1 MDELIADHLHNDIVK
16 DKYKEKTAIE
26 DHLLLPKIVA
36 NLVNKDNVVS
46 LGDRKSI
53 RLRAE
58 RKSLKRIVSATS
70 FDVISSMFH
79 LDRVTL
85 FPIFGVG
92 RFCAELVSLLSRI
105 IEK

>member
-46 LGDRKSI
+46 LCDRKSI

-58 RKSLKRIVSATS
+58 RKSLKRMISDDR
-70 FDVISSMFH
+70 FDVN
-79 LDRVTL
+79 L
-85 FPIFGVG
+85 P
-92 RFCAELVSLLSRI
+92 VSP
-105 IEK
+105 

>member
-46 LGDRKSI
+46 LCDRKSI

-70 FDVISSMFH
+70 FDVILYVF
-79 LDRVTL
+79 TL
-85 FPIFGVG
+85 TV
-92 RFCAELVSLLSRI
+92 
-105 IEK
+105 

>member
-36 NLVNKDNVVS
+36 NLVNKDNVVG
-46 LGDRKSI
+46 LGNRKSI

-58 RKSLKRIVSATS
+58 RKSLKRMISDDR
-70 FDVISSMFH
+70 FDVN
-79 LDRVTL
+79 L
-85 FPIFGVG
+85 P
-92 RFCAELVSLLSRI
+92 VSP
-105 IEK
+105 

>member
-1 MDELIADHLHNDIVK
+1 MDELIADHLDDGVFK
-16 DKYKEKTAIE
+16 DKCKEKTEIE

-58 RKSLKRIVSATS
+58 RKSLRRMISDDR
-70 FDVISSMFH
+70 FDVN
-79 LDRVTL
+79 L
-85 FPIFGVG
+85 P
-92 RFCAELVSLLSRI
+92 VSP
-105 IEK
+105 

>member
-1 MDELIADHLHNDIVK
+1 MNELIADHLDDGIVK
-16 DKYKEKTAIE
+16 EKCKQRTEIE

-58 RKSLKRIVSATS
+58 RKSLRRMVSATS
-70 FDVISSMFH
+70 FDVILYFF
-79 LDRVTL
+79 TL
-85 FPIFGVG
+85 TV
-92 RFCAELVSLLSRI
+92 
-105 IEK
+105 

>member
-58 RKSLKRIVSATS
+58 RKSLRRTVSATRFENS
-70 FDVISSMFH
+70 LCF
-79 LDRVTL
+79 TL
-85 FPIFGVG
+85 TV
-92 RFCAELVSLLSRI
+92 
-105 IEK
+105 

>member
-1 MDELIADHLHNDIVK
+1 MDELIADHLDDGILK
-16 DKYKEKTAIE
+16 DKYKEKADIE

-58 RKSLKRIVSATS
+58 RKSLRRMVSDDR
-70 FDVISSMFH
+70 FDVN
-79 LDRVTL
+79 LPVL
-85 FPIFGVG
+85 P
-92 RFCAELVSLLSRI
+92 
-105 IEK
+105 

>member
-1 MDELIADHLHNDIVK
+1 MNELIADHLDDGIVK
-16 DKYKEKTAIE
+16 DKCKQKRDIE

-58 RKSLKRIVSATS
+58 RKSLR
-70 FDVISSMFH
+70 
-79 LDRVTL
+79 
-85 FPIFGVG
+85 
-92 RFCAELVSLLSRI
+92 
-105 IEK
+105 

>member
-1 MDELIADHLHNDIVK
+1 MDELIADHLDDGIVK
-16 DKYKEKTAIE
+16 DKYKKETLIE

-58 RKSLKRIVSATS
+58 RKSLKKTVIATK
-70 FDVISSMFH
+70 FDVILYLF
-79 LDRVTL
+79 TL
-85 FPIFGVG
+85 TV
-92 RFCAELVSLLSRI
+92 
-105 IEK
+105 

>member
-1 MDELIADHLHNDIVK
+1 MDEFIADHLDDGIVK
-16 DKYKEKTAIE
+16 EKCKQRTEIE

-58 RKSLKRIVSATS
+58 RKSLRRTVSATS
-70 FDVISSMFH
+70 FDVIFS
-79 LDRVTL
+79 
-85 FPIFGVG
+85 P
-92 RFCAELVSLLSRI
+92 
-105 IEK
+105 